1 MRGMIRLRSLPL
13 LAVRRMRRNW
23 KLLSSVVTGT
33 LVAAAI
39 LAATAIYSD
48 AIRDLGLQHSLDQQD
63 LRALDVRVLQSNSP
77 VNPAAYESN
86 RERQR
91 SAIEDASHGAL
102 DAAARQGT
110 SGTFYATQPGDT
122 PDLNDSNRPRAN
134 VLFRS
139 ALDQHIEVIEG
150 VYPPSLEVAPDGPL
164 EVLVGAATADGLGIG
179 LGEEFDLH
187 PFWEPDGAPMRVRVV
202 GIGREVDPDSR
213 YWGLVEERL
222 DQRERSWETLR
233 FWIPEETFFGGFK
246 ATVPT
251 VAADYIS
258 LYELDPEVLNS
269 RNALPIADGLNG
281 LQPQITTTDGRTSF
295 STGLPQLLRTY
306 DEKLFFTRIPLLVL
320 LLQIGAIVA
329 YYLVM
334 VSTMLVERQAAEIAT
349 MRSRGAT
356 TLQLLGIYGVEGTIL
371 AALAAAI
378 GPPLA
383 AGVISLLGPTPA
395 FDALSGGGLL
405 PVYIGSTAYLLA
417 GVGAFIAFASLMI
430 PAWRATRDSV
440 VEFRRGAA
448 RPGRTPL
455 FMRYYL
461 DVAFVLVVAAVFWR
475 LSQQEE
481 LFTESLFGETQV
493 DPILLATPAVFM
505 VTVGVVF
512 LRLFPLVLRL
522 IAWGVGWT
530 RSVAI
535 LVGMRSLVRQPSH
548 YTRLILLLMFA
559 TGVGMFGATF
569 SSTLGASYEDRAAY
583 QAGADVRAEFNVTD
597 IGGGDG
603 AARALVESVPSEA
616 VSLAARVDGSAI
628 LDQARRQTFSVLAVD
643 SSTFA
648 DVAFVRADFAPQSL
662 ATMTERL
669 REDQVETPSGPL
681 LPEDTRQ
688 IGLWLK
694 FPDTRG
700 RIDVVVALRDSTGRS
715 FERTVASVA
724 PTADYAQEWRF
735 YATDVRGS
743 TTLNPP
749 QAPFE
754 LIAVLFDPTGRIA
767 AQRGVVQA
775 GPLQTSP
782 TPAPPATGLALLQ
795 VLDEP
800 WPDATTV
807 ASLTDPAF
815 GVIEGTRLGQSND
828 TARPVR
834 DAPPGLDQSLRYE
847 WLDSTFAPGARGM
860 GLNLESKTLGLYMSR
875 NTAETLELTE
885 GDTFTLSVLGR
896 FMTAELS
903 GVIDYFPTRAGDGGF
918 AIVDA
923 SRLFAQVNVAAPDRS
938 LTYREAWFKT
948 DDPEATVASL
958 EAAGLSNIV
967 SREGIETAQQ
977 DDPLIAAGW
986 SGILAIAFAAVL
998 LLSAIGF
1005 VVYSYL
1011 TAQQRGLE
1019 FAILRTLGFSKQ
1031 QIFSVVMFEH
1041 LFVIVA
1047 GMGLGTLVGLRIG
1060 AIMMGF
1066 LATDERGTEVVPPF
1080 ILGVSWTQVLLVWAI
1095 LGSVFVG
1102 TIAAVVGMYFRLAV
1116 HRVLR
1121 IGDA

>member
-1 MRGMIRLRSLPL
+1 
-13 LAVRRMRRNW
+13 MRRNW
-23 KLLSSVVTGT
+23 KLLSSVATGT
-33 LVAAAI
+33 LVASAI
-39 LAATAIYSD
+39 LSATAIYSD
-48 AIRDLGLQHSLDQQD
+48 AIRDLGLQHAVGQQD
-63 LRALDVRVLQSNSP
+63 LRALDLRLLQTNSP
-77 VNPAAYESN
+77 VNLAAYQSN
-86 RERQR
+86 RERATV
-91 SAIEDASHGAL
+91 AIDEAGQGAL
-102 DAAARQGT
+102 TLASRQGT
-110 SGTFYATQPGDT
+110 SGTFYPTPPGDT
-122 PDLNDSNRPRAN
+122 PDLSDSNRPRAN
-134 VLFRS
+134 VLFRTN
-139 ALDQHIEVIEG
+139 LERHIEVVAG
-150 VYPPSLEVAPDGPL
+150 AYPETTLVAPDGPL
-164 EVLVGAATADGLGIG
+164 EVLVGAATAEGVGVAVGD
-179 LGEEFDLH
+179 EFDIH
-187 PFWEPDGAPMRVRVV
+187 PFWSPDAAPTRVRIV
-202 GIGREVDPDSR
+202 GIARELDPESR

-222 DQRERSWETLR
+222 DQRERSWDTLR
-233 FWIPEETFFGGFK
+233 YWIPEETFFGGFR

-251 VAADYIS
+251 VAADY
-258 LYELDPEVLNS
+258 LAFFEVDSEALNA
-269 RNALPIADGLNG
+269 RNAVPIANG
-281 LQPQITTTDGRTSF
+281 LVGLPTRLTTSDGRT
-295 STGLPQLLRTY
+295 TYQTELPALLRSY

-383 AGVISLLGPTPA
+383 AGVISALGPTPA
-395 FDALSGGGLL
+395 FDALSGGELL
-405 PVYIGSTAYLLA
+405 PVYIGQPAYLLS
-417 GVGAFIAFASLMI
+417 GLGAFIAFASLMI

-440 VEFRRGAA
+440 VEFKRGAA

-455 FMRYYL
+455 LMRYYL

-481 LFTESLFGETQV
+481 LFTETLFGETQV

-512 LRLFPLVLRL
+512 LRLFPVVLRM
-522 IAWGVGWT
+522 IAWGVQWT

-569 SSTLGASYEDRAAY
+569 SSTLSGSYVDRAAY
-583 QAGADVRAEFNVTD
+583 KAGADVRATFDSAT

-603 AARALVESVPSEA
+603 AARALVESVPAEA
-616 VSLAARVDGSAI
+616 ASLVGRVEGTAFVE
-628 LDQARRQTFSVLAVD
+628 LNTRRSLSILAVD

-648 DVAFVRADFAPQSL
+648 DVSFMRDDFAPQSL
-662 ATMTERL
+662 DAMTERL
-669 REDQVETPSGPL
+669 AEDQAIMPTGPV
-681 LPEDTRQ
+681 LPADAQ
-688 IGLWLK
+688 QFGMWLK

-700 RIDVVVALRDSTGRS
+700 RIDVVVALRDSTGRLV
-715 FERTVASVA
+715 ERTLASVA
-724 PTADYAQEWRF
+724 PTADYAPEWRF
-735 YATDVRGS
+735 YATSVRGS
-743 TTLNPP
+743 STINPP
-749 QAPFE
+749 QGPFE

-767 AQRGVVQA
+767 AQRGVIQA
-775 GPLQTSP
+775 GPLMTSM
-782 TPAPPATGLALLQ
+782 TPPPETRNLPVLQ
-795 VLDEP
+795 VLEAPWGDEV
-800 WPDATTV
+800 TV

-815 GVIEGTRLGQSND
+815 AVIQGTRLGAIND
-828 TARPVR
+828 TARPVE
-834 DAPPGLDQSLRYE
+834 DAPPGLGQSLRYE
-847 WLDSTFAPGARGM
+847 WLDSVFAPGARGM
-860 GLNLESKTLGLYMSR
+860 GLAMERRPLGMFIDR
-875 NTAETLELTE
+875 QTAASLELTE
-885 GDTFTLSVLGR
+885 GDTFTLSVVGR
-896 FMTAELS
+896 SMTAQIA
-903 GVIDYFPTRAGDGGF
+903 GYIDYFPTWQPGSGF
-918 AIVDA
+918 AVVDA
-923 SRLFAQVNVAAPDRS
+923 SRLFAEVNIAAPDRA
-938 LTYREAWFKT
+938 LQYREAWFAS
-948 DDPEATVASL
+948 DDPEATSAAL
-958 EAAGLSNIV
+958 EAAGIADVV
-967 SREGIETAQQ
+967 SRQAIELQQQ

-1019 FAILRTLGFSKQ
+1019 FAILRTLGFSKG

-1041 LFVIVA
+1041 LFVIIA

-1066 LATDERGTEVVPPF
+1066 LATDERGAEVVPPF
-1080 ILGVSWTQVLLVWAI
+1080 ILGVSWTQVLIVWAI

>member
-1 MRGMIRLRSLPL
+1 MMRLRSLPG

-23 KLLSSVVTGT
+23 RLLSSVATGT
-33 LVAAAI
+33 FVAAAI

-48 AIRDLGLQHSLDQQD
+48 AIRDLGLQHAVEQQD
-63 LRALDVRVLQSNSP
+63 IRALDVRVQQSNSP
-77 VNPAAYESN
+77 VNPAAYEAN
-86 RERQR
+86 RERQVEAVR
-91 SAIEDASHGAL
+91 DASRGAL
-102 DAAARQGT
+102 SLASRQAT
-110 SGTFYATQPGDT
+110 SATFYPTAPGNS
-122 PDLNDSNRPRAN
+122 PDLGDNNRPRAN

-139 ALDQHIEVIEG
+139 DLAEHVEVIAG
-150 VYPPSLEVAPDGPL
+150 SFPADTRTAPDGPL
-164 EVLVGAATADGLGIG
+164 EVLVGEVTAERLSVGPGS
-179 LGEEFDLH
+179 EFDLH
-187 PFWEPDGAPMRVRVV
+187 PFWASNLPPQRIVIAGVA
-202 GIGREVDPDSR
+202 RERDPGSR

-222 DQRERSWETLR
+222 DARERSWETLR
-233 FWIPEETFFGGFK
+233 AWVSEETFFGGFK
-246 ATVPT
+246 AAVPS
-251 VAADYIS
+251 VSADY
-258 LYELDPEVLNS
+258 LTVYRVDADALDS
-269 RNALPIADGLNG
+269 RNALSIANGLNA
-281 LQPQITTTDGRTSF
+281 LQPRITTTDGRTSYQ
-295 STGLPQLLRTY
+295 TGLPDLLRTY

-371 AALAAAI
+371 AALAAAV
-378 GPPLA
+378 GPPIA

-395 FDALSGGGLL
+395 FDPLSGGGLL
-405 PVYIGSTAYLLA
+405 PVYIGRTAFILA
-417 GVGAFIAFASLMI
+417 GVGALIAFVSLMI
-430 PAWRATRDSV
+430 PAWRATRESV
-440 VEFRRGAA
+440 VEFKRGAA
-448 RPGRTPL
+448 RPSRAPL

-481 LFTESLFGETQV
+481 LFTESMFGETQV

-569 SSTLGASYEDRAAY
+569 SATLGQSYLDRAAY
-583 QAGADVRAEFNVTD
+583 EAGADVRIAFAPSDVR
-597 IGGGDG
+597 GGNA
-603 AARALVESVPSEA
+603 AARTLVESVPAEEVA
-616 VSLAARVDGSAI
+616 LATRVDGTVAMEGG
-628 LDQARRQTFSVLAVD
+628 ARATFPILAVD
-643 SSTFA
+643 SSTFGE
-648 DVAFVRADFAPQSL
+648 VAFVRDDFAPQSL
-662 ATMTERL
+662 ATMVERMQ
-669 REDQVETPSGPL
+669 EDRVEMPSGVV
-681 LPEDTRQ
+681 LPGDTRQ
-688 IGLWLK
+688 IGMWLR

-700 RIDVVVALRDSTGRS
+700 RIDVIVAMRDVTGRA

-724 PTADYAQEWRF
+724 PTQDWAQEWRF
-735 YATDVRGS
+735 YAVALEGGTGFDPPRG
-743 TTLNPP
+743 
-749 QAPFE
+749 PFE
-754 LIAVLFDPTGRIA
+754 VIGVLFRPSGA
-767 AQRGVVQA
+767 LASQRGVIHA
-775 GPLQTSP
+775 GPLEVSRVE
-782 TPAPPATGLALLQ
+782 PPPSRSVPILQ

-800 WPDATTV
+800 WADAER
-807 ASLTDPAF
+807 ALSFADPRF
-815 GVIEGTRLGQSND
+815 GVVQGTRAGGIAD
-828 TARPVR
+828 TARPVS
-834 DAPPGLDQSLRYE
+834 DAPPGLGETLRYE
-847 WLDSTFAPGARGM
+847 WLDSERAPAARGIS
-860 GLNLESKTLGLYMSR
+860 LRLDPSPLALYLDRRTASTLGLS
-875 NTAETLELTE
+875 E
-885 GDTFTLSVLGR
+885 GDRFALSAIGR
-896 FMTAELS
+896 FVPAELA
-903 GVIDYFPTRAGDGGF
+903 GVIDYFPTWNRSGGF
-918 AIVDA
+918 ALADA
-923 SRLFAQVNVAAPDRS
+923 SRLFAGVNTSAPGRALVFS
-938 LTYREAWFKT
+938 EAWFAS
-948 DDPEATVASL
+948 DDPGATSTAL
-958 EAAGLSNIV
+958 TDAGIRTIV
-967 SREGIETAQQ
+967 SRDEIEASQG

-1019 FAILRTLGFSKQ
+1019 FAILRTLGFSRP

-1066 LATDERGTEVVPPF
+1066 LATDERGGEVIPPF
-1080 ILGVSWTQVLLVWAI
+1080 VLGVSWTQVLIVWAI
-1095 LGSVFVG
+1095 LGAVFVG
-1102 TIAAVVGMYFRLAV
+1102 TIAGVVALYFRLAV